1 MGRRTIEPL
10 DYIGKRYGY
19 WLVKEYKGM
28 DKHRHHT
35 YLCQCDC
42 GAEKVVALGN
52 LKTGKSTNC
61 GCVKIANLKG
71 NDYNKK
77 HGMSFSREYR
87 SWESMLNRCEKP
99 NDREYPMWG
108 GRGIKVCER
117 WHDFNNFYADMGK
130 RPPNTTLDRID
141 NNGNYEPTNCRWAN
155 AKTQANN
162 KRSNTLIT
170 YEGRTQTLQQWAD
183 EVGIGA
189 NTIHNRISNLGWSIE
204 EAMTRK
210 PSHASRKYDK
220 VVS

>member
-1 MGRRTIEPL
+1 MGRRIDPME
-10 DYIGKRYGY
+10 YIGKKYNRWTIKAYRGY
-19 WLVKEYKGM
+19 NNLGK
-28 DKHRHHT
+28 HT
-35 YLCQCDC
+35 YLCQCEC
-42 GAEKVVALGN
+42 GKEKIVVLGN
-52 LKTGKSTNC
+52 LKSGTSKSC
-61 GCVKIANLKG
+61 GCLNDESRKG
-71 NDYNKK
+71 NTRNKK
-77 HGMSFSREYR
+77 HGMSFSREYHTWR
-87 SWESMLNRCEKP
+87 AMLDRCECTTH
-99 NDREYPMWG
+99 REYPMWG
-108 GRGIKVCER
+108 GRGIKICER

-141 NNGNYEPTNCRWAN
+141 NNGNYEPTNCRWAD

-189 NTIHNRISNLGWSIE
+189 TTIHNRISNLGWSVE

>member
-1 MGRRTIEPL
+1 
-10 DYIGKRYGY
+10 
-19 WLVKEYKGM
+19 
-28 DKHRHHT
+28 
-35 YLCQCDC
+35 
-42 GAEKVVALGN
+42 
-52 LKTGKSTNC
+52 
-61 GCVKIANLKG
+61 
-71 NDYNKK
+71 
-77 HGMSFSREYR
+77 
-87 SWESMLNRCEKP
+87 
-99 NDREYPMWG
+99 
-108 GRGIKVCER
+108 VCER

-141 NNGNYEPTNCRWAN
+141 NNGNYEPSNCRWAD

-162 KRSNTLIT
+162 KRNNTFIT
-170 YEGRTQTLQQWAD
+170 YNGRTQTLQQWAD

>member
-1 MGRRTIEPL
+1 MGRRIDPTE
-10 DYIGKRYGY
+10 YIGKRFGY
-19 WLVKEYKGM
+19 WLIKEHKGL
-28 DKHRHHT
+28 DKHGHQI
-35 YLCQCDC
+35 YLCHCDC
-42 GAEKVVALGN
+42 GNEKIVALGN

-87 SWESMLNRCEKP
+87 TWESMIARCECET
-99 NDREYPMWG
+99 NREYSDWG

-141 NNGNYEPTNCRWAN
+141 NNGNYEPSNCRWAN

-162 KRSNTLIT
+162 RRSNTLIT
-170 YEGRTQTLQQWAD
+170 FNGKTQTLQQWAD
-183 EVGIGA
+183 ETGIYK
-189 NTIHNRISNLGWSIE
+189 NTISMRINHYGWSIE
-204 EAMTRK
+204 KALTTPSIISRRK
-210 PSHASRKYDK
+210 G
-220 VVS
+220 VS